1 MFSSQ
6 REEEEWVAEPH
17 VIALVEVD
25 MQEML
30 VRLLLAGE
38 AIRERME
45 ELEHPVD
52 HRAQPTVSP

>member
-6 REEEEWVAEPH
+6 RKECVAVPH

-25 MQEML
+25 MQKMR
-30 VRLLLAGE
+30 VRLLLARE